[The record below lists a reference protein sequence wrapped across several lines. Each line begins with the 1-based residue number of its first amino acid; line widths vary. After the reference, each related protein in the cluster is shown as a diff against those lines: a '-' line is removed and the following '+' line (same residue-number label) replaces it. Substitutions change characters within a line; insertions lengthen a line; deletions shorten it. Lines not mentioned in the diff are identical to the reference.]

1 MITAYS
7 MKPAAPEDVS
17 VPSIKNP
24 NINPATSVCVNAEN
38 KIIDC
43 LSERWSKVGE
53 HDFIF

>member
-1 MITAYS
+1 